1 MLDDV
6 LRHDARTMISAL
18 KEEGVQVSLLSGDRP
33 QRARHTAAE
42 LGIAECRGGAT
53 PADKLAYVRDL
64 QSRGAIVAMVG
75 DGVNDAPVLAQAQV
89 SIAPG
94 GGTPLAQISA
104 DIILMADRLD
114 AIVQTVRSSRQALRV
129 IRQNLAWAVLYNAIA
144 LPLAMA
150 GLVTPLVAAIGMSS
164 SSLVVVINALRLARR
179 GKPVA

>member
-1 MLDDV
+1 
-6 LRHDARTMISAL
+6 
-18 KEEGVQVSLLSGDRP
+18 
-33 QRARHTAAE
+33 
-42 LGIAECRGGAT
+42 
-53 PADKLAYVRDL
+53 
-64 QSRGAIVAMVG
+64 MVG
-75 DGVNDAPVLAQAQV
+75 DGVNDAPGLAQAQV

-114 AIVQTVRSSRQALRV
+114 AIVQTVRASRQALRV

-164 SSLVVVINALRLARR
+164 SSLVVVINALRLARP
-179 GKPVA
+179 GKPLA